1 MEYILSIYIKLS
13 VFDFLL
19 IYYINI
25 ITNNNNKFNYKKYN
39 LLIF

>member
-25 ITNNNNKFNYKKYN
+25 ITNNNNNLNNKKYKF
-39 LLIF
+39 ISF